1 MIGTFSFFQFREAV
15 ISRID
20 QTILALAKLCLVKWN
35 VQMEIH
41 LILVEAFKKI
51 VLHQMYCIEIEAHA
65 LALMKLVCFSQY
77 TPNMNLELA
86 DRH

>member
-1 MIGTFSFFQFREAV
+1 MIGAFVFQFREAV

-20 QTILALAKLCLVKWN
+20 QTILALAKMCLVKWN

-65 LALMKLVCFSQY
+65 FALMKLLCFS
-77 TPNMNLELA
+77 
-86 DRH
+86 